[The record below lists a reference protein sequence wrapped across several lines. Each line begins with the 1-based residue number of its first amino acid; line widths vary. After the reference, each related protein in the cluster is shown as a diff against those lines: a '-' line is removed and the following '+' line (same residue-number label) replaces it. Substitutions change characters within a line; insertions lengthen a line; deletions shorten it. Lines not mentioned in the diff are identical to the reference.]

1 MAQEIKD
8 TTTSTNVANEN
19 SGAEGFLQKNFKLMA
34 GAVTGVLLVIGAWV
48 GYSLYI
54 SKLDKEASAAM
65 YRAQMMYEQDSL
77 DLALKGSTDFQG
89 MLDVYEAYGLTQSG
103 KLAAFYAGAIYLKKK
118 EFDQAIE
125 FLDKYSSNDALVQ
138 ARAWALMGDAYTE
151 KDDSENAIKYYKKAS
166 GYLPNDQVSTIYMI
180 KLGLAQELA
189 GKFNDAIETYDVII
203 KEYPRSQDVSNAKKF
218 KARATSLAASN
229 K

>member
-1 MAQEIKD
+1 MAQDIKD
-8 TTTSTNVANEN
+8 TTTTSVVNEN
-19 SGAEGFLQKNFKLMA
+19 PGFEGFLQKNFKLLA
-34 GAVTGVLLVIGAWV
+34 GAVAAVVLVVGAWV

-54 SKLDKEASAAM
+54 DNLDKEASAAM
-65 YRAQMMYEQDSL
+65 YRAQMMFEQDSL
-77 DLALKGSTDFQG
+77 DLALKGSSDFQG
-89 MLDVYEAYGLTQSG
+89 FLDIADAYGATQSG
-103 KLAAFYAGAIYLKKK
+103 KLAAYYVGAIYLKKK
-118 EFDQAIE
+118 DFDQAIE
-125 FLDKYSSNDALVQ
+125 FLDKYSSNNGLIQ
-138 ARAWALMGDAYTE
+138 ARAWALMGDAYSE
-151 KDDSENAIKYYKKAS
+151 KNDSENAIKYYKKAS

-229 K
+229 Q